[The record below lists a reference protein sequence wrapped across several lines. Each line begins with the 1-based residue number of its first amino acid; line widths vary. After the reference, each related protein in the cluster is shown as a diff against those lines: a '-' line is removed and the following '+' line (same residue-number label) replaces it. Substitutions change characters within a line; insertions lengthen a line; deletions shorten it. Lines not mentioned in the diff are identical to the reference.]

1 MVTVNSLSEE
11 VNEVLQK
18 YYCGS
23 TDASTNIIFAGTTI
37 VINISAQGAS
47 ITTSQE
53 NVIKTNAVNVAKFDL
68 VLKYTKDLRIYLC
81 ALLGLTTMSRT
92 MPDHFGPTYAS
103 LVNGFKIT
111 DVSMTNDTTT
121 NDTTT
126 NDSTT
131 TDSICDANTVI
142 SFKTNYFSDDVTNT
156 IVQNY
161 YLTKIGTTDTLNGK
175 SYADIEWAD
184 GYVKM
189 PYETYV
195 LLISAYLI
203 SYVKEYS
210 ASKTACV
217 VIESVETSV
226 SVCSTETIN
235 VSLVAEEGSTVDIS
249 EYSSIDSS
257 EVFGFPAYELDTS
270 PSKKALVIV
279 IIVVASTFVVFG
291 TIGILVNVLL
301 FKRIKPKNFK
311 IQ

>member
-1 MVTVNSLSEE
+1 MATVNSLSEE
-11 VNEVLQK
+11 VDAVLQK
-18 YYCGS
+18 YYCGP
-23 TDASTNIIFAGTTI
+23 TDSSTNIIFAGTTI
-37 VINISAQGAS
+37 MINISAQGAS

-53 NVIKTNAVNVAKFDL
+53 NIIKTNAVNVAKFDL

-111 DVSMTNDTTT
+111 DVSM
-121 NDTTT
+121 
-126 NDSTT
+126 ST
-131 TDSICDANTVI
+131 DNICDADTVI
-142 SFKTNYFSDDVTNT
+142 SFKTDYFSDATDT

-161 YLTKIGTTDTLNGK
+161 YLTKISTTDELNGK
-175 SYADIEWAD
+175 TYADITWDSD

-249 EYSSIDSS
+249 EYANIDSS
-257 EVFGFPAYELDTS
+257 EVFGFSAYQLDTS

-291 TIGILVNVLL
+291 AIGILVNVLL